1 MTTTQ
6 FALFFA
12 AILIAYVL
20 VHMRLARFETYLRE
34 ITGLKM
40 LNERL
45 KGVSD
50 VLERVRLDHVEDLLG
65 QLHDDL
71 LALREGQSRLEKGMG
86 RARPSA
92 AEADG
97 PVLEPV
103 QSAGARIRALVESR
117 LLSMGYS
124 DLRLL
129 TDLSGVSL
137 ESETVVRVE
146 CSKANMVSKG
156 RVVTRNG
163 AIVDVDLTPAAQV
176 FP

>member
-1 MTTTQ
+1 MTNLQ

-20 VHMRLARFETYLRE
+20 MHIRLSRFEKYLQE
-34 ITGLKM
+34 IAGLKL

-71 LALREGQSRLEKGMG
+71 VSIREGQDRLDRGLG
-86 RARPSA
+86 RAQQSAPAAELPSSA
-92 AEADG
+92 AD
-97 PVLEPV
+97 
-103 QSAGARIRALVESR
+103 RIRDAVESR
-117 LLSMGYS
+117 LLSLGYS

-129 TDLSGVSL
+129 TDLSDATL
-137 ESETVVRVE
+137 DAETVVRVE
-146 CSKANMVSKG
+146 CARQNMVSKG
-156 RVVTRNG
+156 KVVTRNG
-163 AIVDVDLTPAAQV
+163 AIVDVELQPVAPV

>member
-1 MTTTQ
+1 MTNLQ

-20 VHMRLARFETYLRE
+20 VHVRLSRFEAYLRE
-34 ITGLKM
+34 IAGLKL

-71 LALREGQSRLEKGMG
+71 IAIRDAQEGLERSLG
-86 RARPSA
+86 RAGVAEPEVARSGSA
-92 AEADG
+92 AD
-97 PVLEPV
+97 
-103 QSAGARIRALVESR
+103 RIRAAVESR
-117 LLSMGYS
+117 LLSLGYS
-124 DLRLL
+124 DLRILS
-129 TDLSGVSL
+129 DLADSTL
-137 ESETVVRVE
+137 DTETTVRVE
-146 CSKANMVSKG
+146 CSRQNMVSKG

-163 AIVDVDLTPAAQV
+163 AIVDVELKPVAQV

>member
-1 MTTTQ
+1 MTDLQ

-20 VHMRLARFETYLRE
+20 VHVRLSRFEAYLRE
-34 ITGLKM
+34 IAGLKL

-71 LALREGQSRLEKGMG
+71 VSIRDAQDGLERTVG
-86 RARPSA
+86 RSSAPAGEPAIVDAPS
-92 AEADG
+92 D
-97 PVLEPV
+97 
-103 QSAGARIRALVESR
+103 RIRAAVESR
-117 LLSMGYS
+117 LLSLGYS
-124 DLRLL
+124 DLRILSDL
-129 TDLSGVSL
+129 TDSTLD
-137 ESETVVRVE
+137 SETTVRVE
-146 CSKANMVSKG
+146 CSRQNMASKG

-163 AIVDVDLTPAAQV
+163 AVVDVDLKPVARV